1 MNPFIQAL
9 PGRKRLIML
18 CLCIAFLFSGCS
30 YLIHEAQKESAGEL
44 SKKDIVI
51 KYGIPHKEISTG
63 GLDVLQYRTWC
74 GHGRDAYYC
83 ELREFFFEK
92 GILVN
97 DVIKFEYFAPKEA
110 GAPLD
115 VK

>member
-1 MNPFIQAL
+1 MK
-9 PGRKRLIML
+9 KRLLIL
-18 CLCIAFLFSGCS
+18 CLGFIILISGCS
-30 YLIHEAQKESAGEL
+30 YLIHEAQKESIGKL

-51 KYGIPHKEISTG
+51 KYGVPYKELQTS

-74 GHGRDAYYC
+74 GHGRDSYYC
-83 ELREFFFEK
+83 ELREFFFDK
-92 GILVN
+92 DILVN

-110 GAPLD
+110 DAPQK